1 MCLWEN
7 SHEKYQVVRYVIGMC
22 IDTGMR
28 FSMNFS
34 PKKFLMWNFLEFI
47 GNGIGM
53 PM

>member
-1 MCLWEN
+1 M
-7 SHEKYQVVRYVIGMC
+7 H

-34 PKKFLMWNFLEFI
+34 HEKILPWNFLEFI

-53 PM
+53 AM